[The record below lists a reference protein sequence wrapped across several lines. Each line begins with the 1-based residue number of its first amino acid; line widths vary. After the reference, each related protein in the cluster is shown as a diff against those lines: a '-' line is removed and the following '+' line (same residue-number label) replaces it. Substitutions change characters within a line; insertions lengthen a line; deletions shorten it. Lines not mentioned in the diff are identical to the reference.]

1 MAAGSQDLEKLSF
14 EERLAKLEEIVET
27 LEEGKL
33 GLAKSLELFEQAV
46 ALARSCRTELANAE
60 LKVSQLTAGAQDED
74 QPVLGEVDDESE

>member
-1 MAAGSQDLEKLSF
+1 VAAGSQDLEKLSF